1 MIYHDALLSY
11 VHFVFAFIVFGTLAA
26 EAFVLRLP
34 VTSDVM
40 KLLTRID
47 LFYGIAAVGVLV
59 AGVGRVFG
67 GAKGAGYYAGEP
79 FFWAK
84 LVAFLAVG
92 LISIVPTMTFSR
104 WRNASKADAAFAPTA
119 DAVKQTRRLVMIEV
133 HVFALIPLFAALM
146 ARGIGAG

>member
-11 VHFVFAFIVFGTLAA
+11 VHFFFAFILFGTLAA
-26 EAFVLRLP
+26 EAFVLRLA
-34 VTSDVM
+34 VTGETM
-40 KLLTRID
+40 RLLTRID
-47 LFYGIAAVGVLV
+47 LFYGLAAVGVLI

-92 LISIVPTMTFSR
+92 LISIVPTMTFTR
-104 WRNASKADAAFAPTA
+104 WRNASKADASFAPGA
-119 DAVKQTRRLVMIEV
+119 DAVKQTQRLVLVEV
-133 HVFALIPLFAALM
+133 LVFSTIPLFAALM